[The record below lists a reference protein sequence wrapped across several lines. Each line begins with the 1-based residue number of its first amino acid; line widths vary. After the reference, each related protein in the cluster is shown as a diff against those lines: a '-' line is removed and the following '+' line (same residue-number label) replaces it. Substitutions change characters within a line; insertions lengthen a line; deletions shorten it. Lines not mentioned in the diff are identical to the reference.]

1 MTLKASEIH
10 VGKQY
15 VLVESPF
22 NAAVVTVIEEQ
33 SGKNAKLGRF
43 KQWVG
48 WGGRFE
54 KNISGIEP
62 SREVPI

>member
-48 WGGRFE
+48 WGGA
-54 KNISGIEP
+54 I
-62 SREVPI
+62 